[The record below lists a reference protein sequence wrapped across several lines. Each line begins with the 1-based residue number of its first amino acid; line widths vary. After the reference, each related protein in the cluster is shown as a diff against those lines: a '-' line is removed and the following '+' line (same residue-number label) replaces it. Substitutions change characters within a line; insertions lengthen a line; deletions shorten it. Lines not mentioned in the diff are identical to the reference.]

1 MKLKV
6 RRENGDCTAA
16 HSMRCSEGLSP
27 FSPARYDSF
36 DLAVA
41 PGATV
46 LSLLFEARDRYD
58 DSLAFR
64 YSCRGAVCGSC
75 AMLINKLPR
84 LACRT
89 QVHALL
95 DSASQ
100 ATERP
105 YPSLPL
111 KGEGTRGRGKLT
123 ALPSEEGESWNAA
136 EEVLVEP
143 LPHLPVL
150 KDLVVDMTKFY
161 QFLRA
166 VQPVLR
172 PAASPPDREYRME
185 PAAVRELEQYT
196 NCILCGVCYGACPV
210 CGENTEYLGPAALA
224 QLYRFHTDPREAR
237 DGSRLALADKPD
249 GWWACRFYANCRT
262 VCPKAVPPNLAIGQ
276 ARQELKPRNPHH
288 RPLPEGEG
296 RGEGDRIVGP
306 NAEGEANVES

>member
-6 RRENGDCTAA
+6 YRAG
-16 HSMRCSEGLSP
+16 
-27 FSPARYDSF
+27 PARDLSFRVSPTSREISSVGHYDIF

-75 AMLINKLPR
+75 AMLINRVPR

-89 QVHALL
+89 QVETLL
-95 DSASQ
+95 RRRDMTGENGDCTA
-100 ATERP
+100 AHPMGCTEGLSP
-105 YPSLPL
+105 FSPAIED
-111 KGEGTRGRGKLT
+111 GE
-123 ALPSEEGESWNAA
+123 PWSAA

-150 KDLVVDMTKFY
+150 KDLVVDMTTFY
-161 QFLRA
+161 EFLRA

-172 PAASPPDREYRME
+172 PAEGAPDREYRME

-196 NCILCGVCYGACPV
+196 NCILCGACFGACPV
-210 CGENTEYLGPAALA
+210 CGENSDYLGPAALA
-224 QLYRFHTDPREAR
+224 QLYRFHIDPREAR
-237 DGSRLALADKPD
+237 DGSRLVLADKPD
-249 GWWACRFYANCRT
+249 GWWACRFYANCRA
-262 VCPKAVPPNLAIGQ
+262 VCPKGVPPNLAIGR
-276 ARQELKPRNPHH
+276 ARQELKPRDP
-288 RPLPEGEG
+288 RPLPAGEG
-296 RGEGDRIVGP
+296 RGEGGGTVGP
-306 NAEGEANVES
+306 NTEGEADAEN